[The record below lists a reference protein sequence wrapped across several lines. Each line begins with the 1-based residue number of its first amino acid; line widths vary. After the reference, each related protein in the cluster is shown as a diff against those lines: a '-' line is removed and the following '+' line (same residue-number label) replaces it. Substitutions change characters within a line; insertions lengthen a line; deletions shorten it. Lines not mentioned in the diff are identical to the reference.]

1 MRLFICEKKRLT
13 LTMLGVAAMDEA
25 AKKPI
30 AKEMRF
36 RIGADEGSGGNRVD
50 KYLMLQLKKPRCY
63 R

>member
-1 MRLFICEKKRLT
+1 MRLFAGEKKRLT

-30 AKEMRF
+30 AKELRF
-36 RIGADEGSGGNRVD
+36 RNGADEGWGAIGLINS
-50 KYLMLQLKKPRCY
+50 YCY